1 MKIYEKFKSY
11 IVLALI
17 ISLLILFFFT
27 VYYRYN
33 YINSNLQLENT
44 MQQMSIIETE
54 INRQNKN
61 IIDYKKEIE
70 DQVNLISKINEK
82 SSVYQKDIE
91 LLKIKLD
98 KKDIQE
104 EIKKDPIKANNN
116 INKDINI
123 QFKNIMELTKW
134 NRL

>member
-123 QFKNIMELTKW
+123 QFKNIMELTK
-134 NRL
+134 